1 MSFRGFF
8 WISVLSRGLVRTE
21 SGTACVSCVKA
32 EPGQFVSLLCI
43 GSADGG
49 NVLQGLGVSTRS
61 MTSTF
66 NKEPSK
72 PLAAT
77 DQRFLDDAKDDF
89 TPELLDKLG
98 LRTGIDSLDNVE
110 FFCSSINLDASR
122 APCLS
127 SMKIGDSSRTS

>member
-1 MSFRGFF
+1 M
-8 WISVLSRGLVRTE
+8 RTE
-21 SGTACVSCVKA
+21 SGTACDSCVKA
-32 EPGQFVSLLCI
+32 EPGQIVSLLCI
-43 GSADGG
+43 GSTDGG

-110 FFCSSINLDASR
+110 FFCSSINLDASK
-122 APCLS
+122 APRIF